1 MRRGIGAIVLTLP
14 LSGCSP
20 ALFSGRDVRI
30 EASGET
36 LYIFA
41 RSDWVSR
48 NVCTALSGFAPVVEA
63 RWAPLEGRQLRL
75 GQVHGCYMIRHII
88 VCEEGNA
95 ACLQHLAR
103 RSGPANHSGSLQ
115 TEPPR

>member
-1 MRRGIGAIVLTLP
+1 MRRRVAAIVLAIV

-20 ALFSGRDVRI
+20 ALFDGRDVRM
-30 EASGET
+30 EAAGDT

-48 NVCTALSGFAPVVEA
+48 NVCATLSGYAPVVEA
-63 RWAPLEGRQLRL
+63 RWAPNEGRHLRL
-75 GQVHGCYMIRHII
+75 GQVHGCYMIRHIV

-95 ACLQHLAR
+95 ACLQQLDRQPGPVR
-103 RSGPANHSGSLQ
+103 RGHLQ
-115 TEPPR
+115 TNPPR